1 MRNYKP
7 YNEDKMNTYG
17 KIYKWEVACCLGRAT
32 FTFDGKELGHA
43 DLNPI
48 GTGGDYICYPQL
60 GNTGQEAAPT
70 GQMTYAR
77 RHPHPARPRAKG
89 NRRRYPSLQHKAC
102 RKAIKRRSRQYQACK
117 IMEKVSKS
125 PSPWYWISCNP
136 NRFAWHQGK
145 APACPYLAKSP
156 SNTYRK
162 RCSQRKTATYRTRN
176 VYVKYFSSPKK
187 WFKTSMKYSG

>member
-1 MRNYKP
+1 MYLPITAKWQKSVILLIHPPTISQKCLFLHLKGMRNYKP

-32 FTFDGKELGHA
+32 FTFDDKELGHA

-89 NRRRYPSLQHKAC
+89 NWQRDPPLHHNAW
-102 RKAIKRRSRQYQACK
+102 RKAIKRLSRSLTC
-117 IMEKVSKS
+117 EKKLS
-125 PSPWYWISCNP
+125 PCSL
-136 NRFAWHQGK
+136 FGK
-145 APACPYLAKSP
+145 M
-156 SNTYRK
+156 
-162 RCSQRKTATYRTRN
+162 
-176 VYVKYFSSPKK
+176 
-187 WFKTSMKYSG
+187 TSI